1 MSCCCSSSLHLVV
14 YVVLVG
20 LQVVAT
26 VAFGM
31 GLDKSDVGAVSQPS
45 FPFHLVFARKL
56 RILGTP

>member
-1 MSCCCSSSLHLVV
+1 M
-14 YVVLVG
+14 LVG

-45 FPFHLVFARKL
+45 SLVVFARKL

>member
-1 MSCCCSSSLHLVV
+1 M
-14 YVVLVG
+14 LVG

-45 FPFHLVFARKL
+45 FPFTCSFC
-56 RILGTP
+56 